1 MKSSFV
7 KFACLSLAMPLLS
20 FAEVTQP
27 SRHATQIHEDKSE
40 DMTVEHPMITPSV
53 MPVIDH
59 GYNVFVTAD
68 FIYWTGRTDNLDY
81 AQTGT
86 ALVSSRALFNGTTNA
101 NVTSEEGTQWHPHHK
116 MSPGFKLGIG
126 CDLNHDGWDTYFHY
140 TWLRNSAS
148 STESFTTAAV
158 SLWDYAPI
166 AVYSR
171 STTTINAAAAAW
183 KLHFNTLDW
192 ELGREFYISPRL
204 LLRPHFGLKGSWQSQ
219 HNNVDFSS
227 LTDINLT
234 GDSATGSYNMTQK
247 QTFWGVG
254 IRSGLD
260 TSWKFTRSWSL
271 FGDISLAALWSQFTT
286 HRTDVLT
293 QIGSSSRINTFTNL
307 EAIHLRRLTHTI
319 TPVIEWDLGVR
330 FDYWFSDEDYRF
342 RVQAAWEQQVWFDH
356 NQYLQLDNTNR
367 TGSLNLQGLT
377 LDFRFDF

>member
-1 MKSSFV
+1 MKSSFF

-20 FAEVTQP
+20 FADVNKT
-27 SRHATQIHEDKSE
+27 SHHATHIHEDKSSD

-86 ALVSSRALFNGTTNA
+86 ALVSSRALYNGTTNA
-101 NVTSEEGTQWHPHHK
+101 NVTSKEGTQYHPHHK
-116 MSPGFKLGIG
+116 MSPGFKVGVG

-140 TWLRNSAS
+140 TWLRNSAF
-148 STESFTTAAV
+148 STESFATTAI

-166 AVYSR
+166 SIYSK
-171 STTTINAAAAAW
+171 STTAINAADATW

-192 ELGREFYISPRL
+192 EIGREFYISPRL
-204 LLRPHFGLKGSWQSQ
+204 LLRPHCGLKGSWQTQ
-219 HNNVDFSS
+219 HNNVDFTA
-227 LTDINLT
+227 LTDTDVAGTI
-234 GDSATGSYNMTQK
+234 ATGSYKMTQK
-247 QTFWGVG
+247 QSFWGIGV
-254 IRSGLD
+254 RSGLD
-260 TSWKFTRSWSL
+260 TSWKFTRNWSI

-293 QIGSSSRINTFTNL
+293 QASSLDSFTNL
-307 EAIHLRRLTHTI
+307 EAIHVRRLTHTI
-319 TPVIEWDLGVR
+319 TPVIEWDLGLR
-330 FDYWFSDEDYRF
+330 WDYWFSDEDYRF
-342 RVQAAWEQQVWFDH
+342 RVQTAWEQQVWFDH
-356 NQYLQLDNTNR
+356 NQFLQLGATNR

-377 LDFRFDF
+377 VDFRFDF